1 MMGFCG
7 VSTRQKL
14 LGYLSACCYANNEI
28 GSESCQCINP
38 TIRGCVCKQK
48 EKKNCLQEEK
58 KTVLVVSVVLKD
70 MRFLLILKWLI
81 HW

>member
-28 GSESCQCINP
+28 GSESCQRINL
-38 TIRGCVCKQK
+38 TIRGCVCKLK
-48 EKKNCLQEEK
+48 EKKLLARGEEN
-58 KTVLVVSVVLKD
+58 SISSEYGSERHEAFSD
-70 MRFLLILKWLI
+70 P
-81 HW
+81 